1 MNRLSI
7 FIFFYIMICLIGSQA
22 NLIPQVSLGSLG
34 AYLAGLILSPAVGAF
49 VALLGVL
56 GIGYWQGFPLS
67 IAGHWI
73 VALSVA
79 TAAYYFA
86 LIYQDK
92 TAPAWKRY
100 GLALVMGYLC
110 HVVMSVFLLW
120 CFIGEQALV
129 LFLPWSVSALISMV
143 IAMAIDYGWPDSL
156 RHYLG
161 APVPVAKPEGRYRAR
176 KRRARMEAL
185 RKRKE
190 AADDTS
196 DADD

>member
-1 MNRLSI
+1 
-7 FIFFYIMICLIGSQA
+7 
-22 NLIPQVSLGSLG
+22 
-34 AYLAGLILSPAVGAF
+34 
-49 VALLGVL
+49 
-56 GIGYWQGFPLS
+56 
-67 IAGHWI
+67 
-73 VALSVA
+73 
-79 TAAYYFA
+79 
-86 LIYQDK
+86 
-92 TAPAWKRY
+92 
-100 GLALVMGYLC
+100 MGYLC
-110 HVVMSVFLLW
+110 HVVISVFLLW

-190 AADDTS
+190 TADDTS